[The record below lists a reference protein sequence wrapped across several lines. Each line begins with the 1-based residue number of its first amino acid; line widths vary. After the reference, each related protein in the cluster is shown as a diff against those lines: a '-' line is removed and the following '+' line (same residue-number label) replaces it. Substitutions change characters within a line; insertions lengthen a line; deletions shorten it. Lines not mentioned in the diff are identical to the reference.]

1 MVSKASEDLPE
12 PLRPVM
18 TVRLLRGISTS
29 MFLRL
34 CWRAPCTVI
43 CFSIG
48 KPKQERTDI
57 YCHPIRGGGAM
68 RSEGALMQSDSLISR
83 YVEDEASLI
92 CKNWRLRAD
101 SKIWPKLSYHRLGPV
116 VEVVVDCWQIVWP
129 HETSAH

>member
-12 PLRPVM
+12 PLRPVI

-68 RSEGALMQSDSLISR
+68 RADEHSCLCSLPPCLISR
-83 YVEDEASLI
+83 YVEDEESLI
-92 CKNWRLRAD
+92 CKNWGL
-101 SKIWPKLSYHRLGPV
+101 
-116 VEVVVDCWQIVWP
+116 
-129 HETSAH
+129 